1 MSCQTNIPCLLL
13 IIRLRFT
20 SGEKKIWQSNE
31 NSQNIMSMVV
41 DLWTLKY
48 QNWLSFE
55 ISCCQ
60 QYKIN
65 FNFDTF

>member
-1 MSCQTNIPCLLL
+1 
-13 IIRLRFT
+13 
-20 SGEKKIWQSNE
+20 
-31 NSQNIMSMVV
+31 MVV

-65 FNFDTF
+65 FNFDTFYESQRSKYVYPEYGMV